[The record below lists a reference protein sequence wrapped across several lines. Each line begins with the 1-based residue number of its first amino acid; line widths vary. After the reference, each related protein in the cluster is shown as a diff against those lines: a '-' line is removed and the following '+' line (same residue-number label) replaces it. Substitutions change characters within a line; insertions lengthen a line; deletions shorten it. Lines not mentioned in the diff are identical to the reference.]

1 MNIQNNLD
9 SVLDKFPKDK
19 TELASH
25 EVKLGEIQNEIKKV
39 VGSIK
44 EMEKVFNIS
53 KKEIKESYDKYDLL
67 RREIEES
74 KKKFKEA
81 KSKASAELNVLGIRS
96 NRSFVKDLE
105 KKIKKMASDLGVKP
119 KDVKG
124 YSDLIKEGS
133 YNETLINNLKD
144 VIKKYNI

>member
-1 MNIQNNLD
+1 MNKRELSKVFSRLAKEEVNLGTHR
-9 SVLDKFPKDK
+9 V
-19 TELASH
+19 E
-25 EVKLGEIQNEIKKV
+25 LGEIQNEIKKV

-53 KKEIKESYDKYDLL
+53 KKEIKESYDKYDLS
-67 RREIEES
+67 RKEMEES
-74 KKKFKEA
+74 KEKLKKA
-81 KSKASAELNVLGIRS
+81 KSKATAEIDVLGIRS

-105 KKIKKMASDLGVKP
+105 KKIKKMVSDLGVKP

-133 YNETLINNLKD
+133 YNETLIKNLKD
-144 VIKKYNI
+144 VIKKYNV

>member
-67 RREIEES
+67 RREMEES